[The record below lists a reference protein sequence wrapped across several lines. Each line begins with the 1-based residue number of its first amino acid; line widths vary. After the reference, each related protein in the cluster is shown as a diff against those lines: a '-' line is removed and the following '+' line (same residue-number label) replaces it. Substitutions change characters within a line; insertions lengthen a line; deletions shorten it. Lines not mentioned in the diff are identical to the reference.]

1 MKIPNLDMKKKDD
14 NDSYILKWPFRMVI
28 VGDSSRGKT
37 NLVMYMILSGKFFN
51 QPDIIFYY
59 GRNIEQDKIKYLKNI
74 SNKIKSKIEYDFFV
88 LENDP
93 NNIPY
98 ADYYDNNSKTLV
110 IFDDLMTVSK
120 NVLKRIVD
128 HYIFGRQKNISCIFL
143 SQSYIEIDQS
153 IRLNSNYMVIYEP
166 KTRRCKK
173 MVLLENNI
181 DDNELFKRNI
191 NGKYDFLFIDKNNDK
206 YYNNFDE
213 EI

>member
-1 MKIPNLDMKKKDD
+1 MKIPNLDMKKIDD
-14 NDSYILKWPFRMVI
+14 NDSYVLKWPFRMII

-37 NLVMYMILSGKFFN
+37 NLVMYMILSAKFFK
-51 QPDIIFYY
+51 PDIIYYY
-59 GRNIEQDKIKYLKNI
+59 GRNIEQDKIKY
-74 SNKIKSKIEYDFFV
+74 IKSISDKLKSQIGYDFML

-98 ADYYDNNSKTLV
+98 ADCYDNDSKKLV

-143 SQSYIEIDQS
+143 AQSYIEIDQT

-166 KTRRCKK
+166 KTRRCKN
-173 MVLLENNI
+173 MVLIENNI
-181 DDNELFKRNI
+181 EDKELFKKI
-191 NGKYDFLFIDKNNDK
+191 NGKYDFLFIDKINDK
-206 YYNNFDE
+206 YYKNIDE

>member
-1 MKIPNLDMKKKDD
+1 MKIPNLDVDKK
-14 NDSYILKWPFRMVI
+14 NDLDSSYILKWPIRMII

-37 NLVMYMILSGKFFN
+37 NLIIYMIISGQFFN
-51 QPDIIFYY
+51 KMDISYYY
-59 GRNIEQDKIKYLKNI
+59 GRNIEQDKIQKLKCI
-74 SNKIKSKIEYDFFV
+74 SDKLKSKIGYDFLV

-98 ADYYDNNSKTLV
+98 ADCYNNDSRKLV
-110 IFDDLMTVSK
+110 IFDDLLCVSK

-143 SQSYIEIDQS
+143 AQSYIEIDQT

-166 KTRRCKK
+166 NTWRCKK

-181 DDNELFKRNI
+181 EDKELFKKI
-191 NGKYDFLFIDKNNDK
+191 TGKYDFLFIDKNEDK
-206 YYNNFDE
+206 IYKNFDE
-213 EI
+213 KI

>member
-1 MKIPNLDMKKKDD
+1 MKIPNLDMNKKDD
-14 NDSYILKWPFRMVI
+14 NDSYILKCPRMII

-37 NLVMYMILSGKFFN
+37 NLVMYMILSAKFFK
-51 QPDIIFYY
+51 PDVIYYY
-59 GRNIEQDKIKYLKNI
+59 GRNIEQDKIKY
-74 SNKIKSKIEYDFFV
+74 IKSISDKLKSQIGYDFML

-98 ADYYDNNSKTLV
+98 ADCYNNDSKKLV

-128 HYIFGRQKNISCIFL
+128 HYIFGRQKNISSIFL
-143 SQSYIEIDQS
+143 AQSYIDIDQT
-153 IRLNSNYMVIYEP
+153 IRLNCNYMVIYEP
-166 KTRRCKK
+166 KTRRCKNS
-173 MVLLENNI
+173 VLIENNI
-181 DDNELFKRNI
+181 EDKELFKKI

-206 YYNNFDE
+206 YYKNFDE